1 MLKLKFN
8 LDPKDATQMLALS
21 RFAGTLAGNAEIQV
35 TAPALKEAEAPK
47 VAAEA
52 PKVAAEAPKVEA
64 EAPKVEAEAP
74 KVEAEAP
81 KRKRR
86 TRAEIEAEKAAQE
99 ESKEEDTDDESGEE
113 VEGEDAGEE
122 VEGEDAET
130 ENTPK
135 AKASSIT
142 LDDVRQAVN
151 DKREKHLAIMKFKL
165 TNDFGVATVSK
176 LDPKHYDAFYA
187 YVNSL

>member
-52 PKVAAEAPKVEA
+52 PKVAA